1 MKKVFYI
8 LMCVTLSLPMV
19 SCGNKSSNTSSSYT
33 SSNTSSSYTSP
44 YKSFETA
51 INDGSVYPGMTYEQI
66 KEICGEAEYLS
77 YAQGK
82 VSHAYYGRYQ
92 VCFDPRDGRFDYYNI
107 TNSY

>member
-1 MKKVFYI
+1 
-8 LMCVTLSLPMV
+8 MCVTLALPMV

-66 KEICGEAEYLS
+66 KEICGESKDLS
-77 YAQGK
+77 YTQGRMQY
-82 VSHAYYGRYQ
+82 AYYGRYQ
-92 VCFDPRDGRFDYYNI
+92 LRFDNGRLSYYNI
-107 TNSY
+107 RSSY

>member
-8 LMCVTLSLPMV
+8 LMCVTLALPMV
-19 SCGNKSSNTSSSYT
+19 SCGNKSSNTST
-33 SSNTSSSYTSP
+33 SYTSP
-44 YKSFETA
+44 YKSFATA

-66 KEICGEAEYLS
+66 AKICGEAEYLS